1 MRRMRMKR
9 LVLVLT
15 CLWASPPCL
24 AQVRSP
30 MPVLWVMPVATVM
43 PGEQNVTAALAPAVS
58 IALEDLRGRGGPQ
71 MHLQLLDSQCD
82 SATALKG
89 IFDAMWEEPGHMII
103 FGGVCPQV
111 TAVLAQSLHAL
122 DMVQPGSLHP
132 SLCVSR
138 TATPSQL
145 SFTALPAGPP
155 AQRRPPGLFSTVPS
169 EAVFNAAL
177 VRLLQHYRWTRVGL
191 LTQEGARPS
200 QEGARLFQ
208 LPDADPQLTADP
220 PRIRLSSVS
229 KAMTGGCFNNTDIYL
244 HILVM
249 VSLIFDDV
257 TVMVSLIFDDVTVM
271 VSLIFD
277 DVTVMVSLIF
287 DDVTVMV
294 SLIFDDVTVMV
305 SLIFDDVTVMVSLIF
320 DDVLCLCYT
329 KPVSWWQMRQNLVH
343 QLMKADVQMVEAQSV
358 GEDPCLKL
366 QKLKDRG
373 VRVLVAQVDEGPGS
387 RVLCCAYGLNLFGS
401 GYQWLLA
408 SGPDPMWTLDPEAS
422 GCSLYALHAVLEG
435 SIRLSLRPLGDSG
448 LRGVSGRTPAE
459 YELAYRS
466 EIRQQGAPDAYLHG
480 YAYDGVWVLARA
492 VSLLTEQFRHRKRH
506 SPDRN
511 LSINQAQTAD
521 MLLAALKQTQFEG
534 VTGTVRFHNG
544 ERVASIELRQFQA
557 TREVLVGQYNTFTQE
572 LRLFPD
578 HLKFP
583 GSGPAPDGSGVR
595 LECGSVGRVLY
606 AVVTSAAALL
616 FITSLI
622 FLLRSLSDCTRYR
635 GPRGCGRPLDP
646 LLLLGMMLA
655 LSWVPLAG
663 LDKALA
669 PAWWWDPLCSVSPPL
684 VTAATLWGP
693 AGDRSDTRHSGVPLV
708 TASTL
713 ELRITVSRGLVWFEA
728 VWSGLR
734 RSVLPQ
740 VRLWVLTL
748 GHCVAVGVLT
758 TRSLNI
764 YRHLL
769 PRPGAGKREDRRT
782 CWPLAAMF
790 LLDVLFLC
798 CWQALDP
805 LRRVERVSESGAE
818 EEQDGVSADTDCCV
832 STNMDLW
839 ITALYAYKGPL
850 LGLACFLAGSLR
862 SRTDVARAVTREGHR
877 VALSVF
883 AVAASSSLGALGSL
897 LSSQQ
902 PQLLFLLPSLAVL
915 GAAAALL
922 VWGVQAQVSPAHA
935 EVSPAPRVA
944 PPTAGAEPR
953 GEVSCSVPPAEGAT
967 QRSSP
972 ESQEGGVQRLTTEN
986 QELRRRRRQLRLL
999 SPTCRVTAGP
1009 DPALRPPAPSG
1020 GGCVQR
1026 SSTVAQISCHSP
1038 PGPPGPRGGSGGD
1051 GVNTPER
1058 LRRRMSVQLPIL
1070 HHAYHPVVGG
1080 VASSHSSQL
1089 ETPEAP
1095 PPHRCTRPAAVS
1107 QV

>member
-1 MRRMRMKR
+1 MRMKR

-111 TAVLAQSLHAL
+111 TALLAQSLHAL
-122 DMVQPGSLHP
+122 DMV
-132 SLCVSR
+132 
-138 TATPSQL
+138 QL

-191 LTQEGARPS
+191 LTQEGAR
-200 QEGARLFQ
+200 
-208 LPDADPQLTADP
+208 
-220 PRIRLSSVS
+220 LS
-229 KAMTGGCFNNTDIYL
+229 
-244 HILVM
+244 
-249 VSLIFDDV
+249 
-257 TVMVSLIFDDVTVM
+257 
-271 VSLIFD
+271 
-277 DVTVMVSLIF
+277 
-287 DDVTVMV
+287 
-294 SLIFDDVTVMV
+294 
-305 SLIFDDVTVMVSLIF
+305 
-320 DDVLCLCYT
+320 
-329 KPVSWWQMRQNLVH
+329 QMRQNLVH

-387 RVLCCAYGLNLFGS
+387 RVLCCAYRLNLFGS

-408 SGPDPMWTLDPEAS
+408 SGPGPVWTLDPEVS

-435 SIRLSLRPLGDSG
+435 SIRLSLRPLGNSG

-459 YELAYRS
+459 YEQAYRS

-534 VTGTVRFHNG
+534 VTGPVWFHNG
-544 ERVASIELRQFQA
+544 ERVASIELRQFQGA
-557 TREVLVGQYNTFTQE
+557 SPVLVGQYNTFTQE

-578 HLKFP
+578 HLRFP

-616 FITSLI
+616 FITTLI

-635 GPRGCGRPLDP
+635 SPRGCGRPLDP

-663 LDKALA
+663 LDEALA
-669 PAWWWDPLCSVSPPL
+669 PAWWWDPLCS
-684 VTAATLWGP
+684 
-693 AGDRSDTRHSGVPLV
+693 RHSGVPLV
-708 TASTL
+708 TQWVPT
-713 ELRITVSRGLVWFEA
+713 GD
-728 VWSGLR
+728 
-734 RSVLPQ
+734 RSDT

-748 GHCVAVGVLT
+748 GHCVALGVLT

-769 PRPGAGKREDRRT
+769 PRPGAGT
-782 CWPLAAMF
+782 L
-790 LLDVLFLC
+790 
-798 CWQALDP
+798 
-805 LRRVERVSESGAE
+805 SSAE

-832 STNMDLW
+832 SSNMDLW

-862 SRTDVARAVTREGHR
+862 SRTDVTRAVTREGHR

-883 AVAASSSLGALGSL
+883 AVAASSSLGALG
-897 LSSQQ
+897 
-902 PQLLFLLPSLAVL
+902 
-915 GAAAALL
+915 
-922 VWGVQAQVSPAHA
+922 
-935 EVSPAPRVA
+935 
-944 PPTAGAEPR
+944 GAEPR

-967 QRSSP
+967 QRSAP

-986 QELRRRRRQLRLL
+986 QELRRRRRQLMIVMMKTIMMVVELMMLVMVRKMMMVYEEGFL
-999 SPTCRVTAGP
+999 SLQLDGEIDAITTETDSTPPPDQQISDHIGHAPGR

-1038 PGPPGPRGGSGGD
+1038 PDPPGPQGGCGGD

-1095 PPHRCTRPAAVS
+1095 PPHHYTPPAAVS

>member
-1 MRRMRMKR
+1 MKRMRMKR

-58 IALEDLRGRGGPQ
+58 IALEDLRGQGGPQ

-122 DMVQPGSLHP
+122 DMVQ
-132 SLCVSR
+132 
-138 TATPSQL
+138 L

-155 AQRRPPGLFSTVPS
+155 AQRRPRGLFSTVPS
-169 EAVFNAAL
+169 EAVFNTAL

-200 QEGARLFQ
+200 QEGARL
-208 LPDADPQLTADP
+208 
-220 PRIRLSSVS
+220 S
-229 KAMTGGCFNNTDIYL
+229 
-244 HILVM
+244 
-249 VSLIFDDV
+249 
-257 TVMVSLIFDDVTVM
+257 
-271 VSLIFD
+271 
-277 DVTVMVSLIF
+277 
-287 DDVTVMV
+287 
-294 SLIFDDVTVMV
+294 
-305 SLIFDDVTVMVSLIF
+305 
-320 DDVLCLCYT
+320 
-329 KPVSWWQMRQNLVH
+329 QMRQNLVH
-343 QLMKADVQMVEAQSV
+343 QLMKADVQIVEAQSV

-387 RVLCCAYGLNLFGS
+387 RVLCCAYRLNLFGS

-408 SGPDPMWTLDPEAS
+408 SGPGPVWTLDPEAS

-435 SIRLSLRPLGDSG
+435 SIRPSLPPLGDSG

-544 ERVASIELRQFQA
+544 ERVAAIELRQFQA

-616 FITSLI
+616 FITTLI

-646 LLLLGMMLA
+646 LLLLGMLLA

-663 LDKALA
+663 LDEALA
-669 PAWWWDPLCSVSPPL
+669 PAWWWDPLCSV
-684 VTAATLWGP
+684 
-693 AGDRSDTRHSGVPLV
+693 
-708 TASTL
+708 
-713 ELRITVSRGLVWFEA
+713 
-728 VWSGLR
+728 
-734 RSVLPQ
+734 
-740 VRLWVLTL
+740 RLWVLTL
-748 GHCVAVGVLT
+748 GHCVALGVLT

-769 PRPGAGKREDRRT
+769 PRPGGGKLEDRRT

-832 STNMDLW
+832 SSNMDLW

-862 SRTDVARAVTREGHR
+862 SRTDVTRAVTREGHR

-935 EVSPAPRVA
+935 ERGPAGPR
-944 PPTAGAEPR
+944 GAEPR

-967 QRSSP
+967 QRSAA

-986 QELRRRRRQLRLL
+986 QELRRRRRQLDGEIDAITTETD
-999 SPTCRVTAGP
+999 STPTPDRQISDHRGHAPGR

-1038 PGPPGPRGGSGGD
+1038 PDPPGPRGGCGGD

-1070 HHAYHPVVGG
+1070 HHAYHPVIGG